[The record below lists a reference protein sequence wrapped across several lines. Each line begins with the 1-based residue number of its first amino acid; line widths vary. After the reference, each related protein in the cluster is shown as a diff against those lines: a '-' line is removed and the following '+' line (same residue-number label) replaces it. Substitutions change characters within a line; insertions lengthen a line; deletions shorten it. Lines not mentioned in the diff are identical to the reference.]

1 MNKEKMAGLI
11 NNFDKLSIELD
22 IGEDHWF
29 QLVDY
34 HFDCLSN
41 QNNGNILSF
50 LAPNNGNGCV
60 SRYLE
65 EIWNSNYP
73 LLAASQVQWLLRV
86 S

>member
-11 NNFDKLSIELD
+11 TNFDKLSVELD

-34 HFDCLSN
+34 HFDHLSN

-73 LLAASQVQWLLRV
+73 LF
-86 S
+86 